1 MKLTKR
7 ILSLIMAVL
16 MLCTGM
22 AVTASAE
29 GTDLYTLNSTN
40 CYVDKEEG
48 VIFVKNAT
56 VTVDG
61 ETYDIVFTATQKN
74 DATKTLKGYK
84 DDNGNTAFINPSTGE
99 TYIVKGTYTVEG
111 VSKDATN
118 AFSVTMLKSQ
128 NAPAAPVPKKI
139 TTTSIEINAVSGCE
153 YRLKGAESFVKTTTF
168 TGLTPATYY
177 TIEMRYAETST
188 HYASPV
194 ATLTV
199 KTLATPD
206 KEAPVLPAIKDFLVD
221 KTNKSITVTEINDV
235 EFSIDDGATWQ
246 VSGHFA
252 NLKADTTYAVIAR
265 YKFDASAQ
273 APNPSS
279 APVEIRTN
287 VRESYPADIKNCK
300 FSASEGENYANE
312 PISIA
317 VTADTPAKFHDTQ
330 FGDTKYIPAYFT
342 VDDDAS
348 PIKFTSS
355 DGKVFKASFTP
366 GEAKANKK
374 IAINVYYNKMK
385 CVGEK
390 ENGEANWVVD
400 GNVESKTY
408 YVQVG
413 ETYTFFT
420 EVRDF
425 FLNIFNI
432 LFNDLPAKIND
443 LIKGFDLNS
452 IMGGF
457 NEILKM
463 FGDIS
468 GGGVAG
474 GGGADLGS
482 LLGGLTQ

>member
-7 ILSLIMAVL
+7 ILSLVMAVL

-22 AVTASAE
+22 AVTASAA
-29 GTDLYTLNSTN
+29 DLYTLNSSN
-40 CYVDKEEG
+40 CYVDKAEG
-48 VIFVKNAT
+48 VIFVKKAS
-56 VTVDG
+56 VTVEG
-61 ETYDIVFTATQKN
+61 ETYDLIFTATQKS

-84 DDNGNTAFINPSTGE
+84 DDNGNTAFLNPTTGE
-99 TYIVKGTYTVEG
+99 TYVVKGTYTANG
-111 VSKDATN
+111 VSNDATN
-118 AFSVTMLKSQ
+118 AFAVTMLKSQ

-153 YRLKGAESFVKTTTF
+153 YRLKGSEAFVKTTTF
-168 TGLTPATYY
+168 TGLTPATSY
-177 TIEMRYAETST
+177 TIEMRYAETAT

-194 ATLTV
+194 STLTV

-206 KEAPVLPAIKDFLVD
+206 KNAPVLPEIKEFLVD
-221 KTNKSITVTEINDV
+221 KTNKSITVKEIDGV
-235 EFSIDDGATWQ
+235 EFSIDNGANWQ

-252 NLKADTTYAVIAR
+252 NLKADETYAIIAR
-265 YKFDASAQ
+265 YKFDASVQ
-273 APNPSS
+273 APNPASD
-279 APVEIRTN
+279 PVEIRTN

-300 FSASEGENYANE
+300 FSASEGNNYANE
-312 PISIA
+312 AISIA

-342 VDDDAS
+342 IDNDTT
-348 PIKFTSS
+348 PLTFTSS
-355 DGKVFKASFTP
+355 DGKVFKASFIP

-374 IAINVYYNKMK
+374 VAVNVYYNKMK

-400 GNVESKTY
+400 GKEESKTY

-413 ETYTFFT
+413 ENYTFFT
-420 EVRDF
+420 EIRNF

-443 LIKGFDLNS
+443 LIKDIDINS

-468 GGGVAG
+468 GGGITG
-474 GGGADLGS
+474 GGSSDIGG